1 MEVYP
6 VKQVQYIVAISAFLL
21 HQPAF
26 TDESSSDHRVS
37 IRWRGYALVDKRL
50 VVRNHSTTVNGP

>member
-6 VKQVQYIVAISAFLL
+6 VRQVQYIVAISALL
-21 HQPAF
+21 PHQPTF

-37 IRWRGYALVDKRL
+37 ICWHGYALVDKRL
-50 VVRNHSTTVNGP
+50 VVRNHSTMVNGP